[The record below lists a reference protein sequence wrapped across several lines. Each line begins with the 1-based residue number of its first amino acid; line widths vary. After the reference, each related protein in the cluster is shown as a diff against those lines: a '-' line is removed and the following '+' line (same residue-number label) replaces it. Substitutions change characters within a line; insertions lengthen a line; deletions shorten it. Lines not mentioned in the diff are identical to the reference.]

1 MRGRNHSNGVPRKRP
16 IDRNRA
22 RTSNHDWDCQRQR
35 EQMILE
41 SLALLIPEP
50 VNEESHVDVHH
61 QHRNDHIHRDSEC
74 RDARQ
79 ETENQSE
86 AAKKLRANREKRK
99 HRRNMHLRG
108 EESHCAGKAVAPEPS
123 EDFLRAVREEHDTEH
138 NSHERQT
145 GIVRSSEQL
154 LEHDHLFVGKT
165 ALEPLVRLGFTRFRA
180 PCKLKESR
188 ELRAGRKGTSGPPF
202 YELSR
207 EGIRVQLTAPATPSD
222 QRNSLILK
230 SLHCDRTN
238 GRCCLGEKT
247 REQLISRCWVLSLGS
262 IQAMSHNVRGRSR
275 RPTSGEEAE
284 DRGIIMKATFAG
296 KSKAYVL
303 MLLTGLLILV
313 APQARADEEGDPPS
327 RVARISYLDGNVS
340 FQPSGTE
347 DWSAAA
353 KNRPVTVGDKLWTD
367 QDSRA
372 ELQAGQ
378 ASMHLG
384 SMTALSFLNLDE
396 NITQVRIAE
405 GAVNFRVR
413 EMCEGDLYEI
423 DTPNAAF
430 TVKEAGAFRVDVNEN
445 GDGTRITVIRGEGE
459 VTAGGKTYEVRA
471 GEQAELNGV
480 DEPEYRTSSAPA
492 PD

>member
-1 MRGRNHSNGVPRKRP
+1 
-16 IDRNRA
+16 
-22 RTSNHDWDCQRQR
+22 
-35 EQMILE
+35 
-41 SLALLIPEP
+41 
-50 VNEESHVDVHH
+50 
-61 QHRNDHIHRDSEC
+61 
-74 RDARQ
+74 
-79 ETENQSE
+79 
-86 AAKKLRANREKRK
+86 
-99 HRRNMHLRG
+99 
-108 EESHCAGKAVAPEPS
+108 
-123 EDFLRAVREEHDTEH
+123 
-138 NSHERQT
+138 
-145 GIVRSSEQL
+145 
-154 LEHDHLFVGKT
+154 
-165 ALEPLVRLGFTRFRA
+165 
-180 PCKLKESR
+180 
-188 ELRAGRKGTSGPPF
+188 
-202 YELSR
+202 
-207 EGIRVQLTAPATPSD
+207 
-222 QRNSLILK
+222 
-230 SLHCDRTN
+230 
-238 GRCCLGEKT
+238 
-247 REQLISRCWVLSLGS
+247 
-262 IQAMSHNVRGRSR
+262 MSHNVRGRSR

-445 GDGTRITVIRGEGE
+445 GDGTRITVIRGEGGIAPR
-459 VTAGGKTYEVRA
+459 VRLPQMIWIAGLQTAT
-471 GEQAELNGV
+471 
-480 DEPEYRTSSAPA
+480 
-492 PD
+492 